1 MAGHT
6 DSITGLRL
14 SPDGSYVVSN
24 CMDNT
29 GKIGFRV
36 DLSIIP
42 WYPPSGCWESGMN
55 SLTVI
60 KEYNV
65 NN

>member
-1 MAGHT
+1 MWDLRKNGLLYKMAGHT

-29 GKIGFRV
+29 GEIGFCIRGY
-36 DLSIIP
+36 DMASQ
-42 WYPPSGCWESGMN
+42 
-55 SLTVI
+55 
-60 KEYNV
+60 
-65 NN
+65 